1 MEVYLDHAATTP
13 VDPEVL
19 KDMMPYFTEEF
30 ANANSQH
37 HFARKPQAAMDRARQ
52 QTAEAL
58 GCKPNEVYFTGS
70 GSEANT
76 WALKGI
82 AFARQERG
90 RHILISSIEHPSVMN
105 SGVWL
110 SRNGFEV
117 EKLEVTPEGF
127 VTVDELRRKIRK
139 DTVLVSVMLANNEIG
154 TLEPVKELAEATHE
168 AGALFHSDCV
178 QAAGAVP
185 VNVKELKVDLATC
198 SAHKFY
204 GPKGVG
210 ALYIRNGIKVDKL
223 IAGGGQERTM
233 RGGTS
238 NVPGIVGMGSAIE
251 RAVREMS
258 ETSDR
263 IRELRDHFIARV
275 EKEIPYAH
283 LNGDRVKRLPNNVNF
298 TFEFVEGESILMT
311 LDLAG
316 IAVSSG
322 SACSSGS
329 LDPSHVLLA
338 IGVPVETAHGS
349 IRFTL
354 GKHTTAEQ
362 LDYTVEQL
370 KKTIEK
376 LRRMSPLYKN

>member
-1 MEVYLDHAATTP
+1 
-13 VDPEVL
+13 
-19 KDMMPYFTEEF
+19 
-30 ANANSQH
+30 
-37 HFARKPQAAMDRARQ
+37 MDRARQ

-178 QAAGAVP
+178 QAVGAVP